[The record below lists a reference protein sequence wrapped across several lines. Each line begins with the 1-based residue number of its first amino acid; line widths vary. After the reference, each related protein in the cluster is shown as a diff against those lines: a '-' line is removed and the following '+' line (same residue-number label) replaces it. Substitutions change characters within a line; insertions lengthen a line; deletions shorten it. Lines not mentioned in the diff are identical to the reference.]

1 MAALDCAQYDP
12 ADDSGVCFSHK
23 EKAMYAF
30 FYPLWY
36 TVLRLF
42 VHPVD
47 IIRHA
52 SWNLLQNRAVW

>member
-1 MAALDCAQYDP
+1 
-12 ADDSGVCFSHK
+12 
-23 EKAMYAF
+23 MYAF